1 MFYIDCAFH
10 GLLIYFSGNSLAD
23 YSLTDN
29 EYKYNMGNG
38 YVFFEVLEPD
48 EISYTYKLNPAAF
61 SPPWNESFGGEIK
74 LVPGYPECGCSYLQN
89 NDDIEGQIGIWDS
102 KLLNVIS
109 RKI

>member
-1 MFYIDCAFH
+1 
-10 GLLIYFSGNSLAD
+10 
-23 YSLTDN
+23 
-29 EYKYNMGNG
+29 MGNG

-89 NDDIEGQIGIWDS
+89 HDDIEGQIGKFLYANQRGSGVCTKSSFSFDICVFICS
-102 KLLNVIS
+102 
-109 RKI
+109 

>member
-1 MFYIDCAFH
+1 MIVHFTD
-10 GLLIYFSGNSLAD
+10 LIYFSGNSLAD

-89 NDDIEGQIGIWDS
+89 NDDIEGQIGMSDS
-102 KLLNVIS
+102 
-109 RKI
+109 RFATCDFT